1 MLRQSLGV
9 AIDMVR
15 LLEGP
20 RTLSGVRREVVSSNQ
35 GLLLRA
41 KHNAPACEECLF
53 PLRVS
58 SEDASA
64 SARLSSRRLDE
75 CSRCPVSAYTSSQM
89 CCLSAS
95 QCTFP
100 WTTVQMRESEKDW
113 LHSGLLPGRPGMAK
127 LLKSGGS
134 ARNSQFHRFGCKE
147 LQENAQTM
155 FSPIGKA
162 VSNSA
167 RGRASRHQTPL
178 LPLSPPAPP
187 PRITPL
193 QREFLPFLVFFT

>member
-1 MLRQSLGV
+1 MLRRSLGV

-35 GLLLRA
+35 GLLLWARD
-41 KHNAPACEECLF
+41 NAPACEECLF

-75 CSRCPVSAYTSSQM
+75 CSRYLVFAYTSSLM

-95 QCTFP
+95 QCTSL
-100 WTTVQMRESEKDW
+100 WTTVQRRESEKDW
-113 LHSGLLPGRPGMAK
+113 LHSGLLPGRTLPIEFAWTRGISIVNRPWISSPLTIMWSVTAQGAACQPV
-127 LLKSGGS
+127 SVRVRGG
-134 ARNSQFHRFGCKE
+134 GEWC
-147 LQENAQTM
+147 
-155 FSPIGKA
+155 
-162 VSNSA
+162 
-167 RGRASRHQTPL
+167 
-178 LPLSPPAPP
+178 
-187 PRITPL
+187 PR
-193 QREFLPFLVFFT
+193 RSDNRV

>member
-35 GLLLRA
+35 GLLLWA
-41 KHNAPACEECLF
+41 KDNAPACEECLF

-75 CSRCPVSAYTSSQM
+75 CSQYLVSAYTSSQM
-89 CCLSAS
+89 CCLSTS
-95 QCTFP
+95 QCAFP
-100 WTTVQMRESEKDW
+100 WTTSEAGARERLAPQWALAGQTLPIEFAWTRGISIVNRPWISSPLTTMWSVTAQGAACQPVSVRVRGGGEWCPRRSEN
-113 LHSGLLPGRPGMAK
+113 R
-127 LLKSGGS
+127 
-134 ARNSQFHRFGCKE
+134 
-147 LQENAQTM
+147 
-155 FSPIGKA
+155 
-162 VSNSA
+162 V
-167 RGRASRHQTPL
+167 
-178 LPLSPPAPP
+178 
-187 PRITPL
+187 
-193 QREFLPFLVFFT
+193 